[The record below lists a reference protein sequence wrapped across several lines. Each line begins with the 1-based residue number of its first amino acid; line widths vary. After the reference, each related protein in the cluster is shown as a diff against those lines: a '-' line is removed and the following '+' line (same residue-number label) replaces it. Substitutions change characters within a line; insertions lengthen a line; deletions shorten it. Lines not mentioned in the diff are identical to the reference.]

1 MMDSHGV
8 EAVLPAPIGGD
19 ADALLIREYLAT
31 GEAGVFAELVAGHLA
46 WLKRMLAALL
56 GGHRQDMEDALQEIL
71 LGISLDL
78 KKFRFHSSFKTFFY
92 RYARNKAIDF
102 LRAEKRRRRHLDER
116 PNPEDVPG
124 SAQPEDLY
132 LAREKSGHILEALG
146 KLPPR
151 DRLLLLMKDVEELS
165 IAEIH
170 GITGL
175 KAGTIKSR
183 LHRVREKL
191 FLMLSQG
198 GTTCGTE

>member
-1 MMDSHGV
+1 MDVTGV
-8 EAVLPAPIGGD
+8 EAVLPAPVGGD

-31 GEAGVFAELVAGHLA
+31 GDTNVFAELVAGHLH

-56 GGHRQDMEDALQEIL
+56 GVHRQDMEDALQEIL

-92 RYARNKAIDF
+92 RYARNKAIDL
-102 LRAEKRRRRHLDER
+102 LRAEKRRKRHLEEH
-116 PNPEDVPG
+116 PNPEEFAGPD
-124 SAQPEDLY
+124 QPEELF
-132 LAREKSGHILEALG
+132 LARETSRHIFSALE
-146 KLPPR
+146 KLAPQ
-151 DRLLLLMKDVEELS
+151 DRLLLVMKDVEELS

-191 FLMLSQG
+191 FLILNQG
-198 GTTCGTE
+198 GATCGTE